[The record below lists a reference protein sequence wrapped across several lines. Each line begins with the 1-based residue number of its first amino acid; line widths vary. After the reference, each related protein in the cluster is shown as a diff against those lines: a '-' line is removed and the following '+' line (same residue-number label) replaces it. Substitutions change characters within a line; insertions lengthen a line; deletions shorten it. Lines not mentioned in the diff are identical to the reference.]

1 MTQKVM
7 SKNGAPQTD
16 ALFKEPVEFLDSL
29 IEFSAFGRVNI
40 NFLRGDKAFKFSPD
54 IFTPPSLGDI
64 KEFGYGL
71 GPIAL
76 KRSFYKMVE
85 DLTVASLK
93 ILVLHEA
100 FVFRTSS
107 FMVRIVRPWNRYP
120 RYFWREEFYLWNGY
134 EKAEVVFFCQ
144 SKKAEQRIRYQL
156 DKFLTG
162 KSFLYFI
169 EEMFYSNFKYFSEKL
184 NTDDD
189 LVYIAALACY
199 MTERLLENNKVRP
212 FNAAIK
218 HRKED

>member
-1 MTQKVM
+1 MTRKVM
-7 SKNGAPQTD
+7 LKQVAPETD
-16 ALFKEPVEFLDSL
+16 AQFKEPVEFLDSL

-54 IFTPPSLGDI
+54 IFTPPSLGVI

-76 KRSFYKMVE
+76 KKSFYKMVE
-85 DLTVASLK
+85 DLTVALLK

-134 EKAEVVFFCQ
+134 EKAEVKSVRLHLGGNSDLRFDPPDGIGHRRCGDTLGCQ
-144 SKKAEQRIRYQL
+144 CL
-156 DKFLTG
+156 
-162 KSFLYFI
+162 
-169 EEMFYSNFKYFSEKL
+169 
-184 NTDDD
+184 
-189 LVYIAALACY
+189 
-199 MTERLLENNKVRP
+199 
-212 FNAAIK
+212 
-218 HRKED
+218 